1 MAGKSV
7 AVWTKGEAADAQ
19 THEVHINYWRLEG
32 GEASWLSRMKLH
44 VCKAVRR
51 KSWAK
56 TSKQDM
62 LEIGFWVWA
71 PDKVSEAS
79 IYLPF
84 KVERADIF
92 DCADSFKKSEIS
104 QAIFNEPV
112 TVTHGADNAP
122 VIIAKIDGEIYTS
135 IFLFE
140 KLDSGRISEGELK
153 IENKG
158 EGTQLTIT
166 SKAIKSAVAAASES
180 KKLYFRLR
188 ISLHSGGPFVS
199 TIRPFDG
206 ALQSGY
212 EEIDY
217 IDFRINESR
226 SLPRDVQ
233 ESLRKS
239 TSKLKKISF
248 LTAAPISLGL
258 SSNDA
263 PLHKMRVLESAVWG
277 GYVNNLP
284 SHMMVYHWRKDWKND
299 TAISDFTGF
308 AKFAMRRSGRGR
320 VMKYLLI
327 FLLLSILSSW
337 LAARIDANFGAPS
350 TWLDFL
356 VDQKTEPS

>member
-7 AVWTKGEAADAQ
+7 AVWTRGEEGDDQ

-32 GEASWLSRMKLH
+32 GEAYWLSRMKFC
-44 VCKAVRR
+44 VCKFVGR
-51 KSWAK
+51 KFRAK
-56 TSKQDM
+56 TPKQDK
-62 LEIGFWVWA
+62 LEFGFWVWA
-71 PDKVSEAS
+71 PNKVSEAS
-79 IYLPF
+79 IYLPL
-84 KVERADIF
+84 KLERGDIH
-92 DCADSFKKSEIS
+92 DCADNFKRSEIS

-112 TVTHGADNAP
+112 TITHGAENAP
-122 VIIAKIDGEIYTS
+122 VIVAKIDDEIYTS

-140 KLDSGRISEGELK
+140 KLPNGNISEDELM
-153 IENKG
+153 IEEKG

-166 SKAIKSAVAAASES
+166 SKAIKSAVAADDKSE
-180 KKLYFRLR
+180 KLYFRLR
-188 ISLHSGGPFVS
+188 VRLHSGSPFVS

-239 TSKLKKISF
+239 TSKLRKISF

-277 GYVNNLP
+277 GYMKNLP
-284 SHMMVYHWRKDWKND
+284 SHMMVYHWRKDWKD
-299 TAISDFTGF
+299 STAISDFTGF
-308 AKFAMRRSGRGR
+308 VKFAMRRSGRGR
-320 VMKYLLI
+320 VLKYLFI

-337 LAARIDANFGAPS
+337 LAARIDANLGAPN

-356 VDQKTEPS
+356 AEQETAPS